1 MKVPPFIT
9 VHAPLKALTSCDGH
23 FKSGGGSLHCVR
35 TQIIQNA
42 KAAAV
47 NGGCPNGPAFLVG
60 AGIGCAHYLMRKYNH
75 PSEFASAHGGEGAV
89 KQQGVKSGAGRV
101 RNTSLT
107 YNQCQNGVTR

>member
-47 NGGCPNGPAFLVG
+47 NGGCPNRPAFGRVG
-60 AGIGCAHYLMRKYNH
+60 LG
-75 PSEFASAHGGEGAV
+75 SAHDLKRKFNQPNESESACGWEGAV
-89 KQQGVKSGAGRV
+89 KQQGIKSGAGRV
-101 RNTSLT
+101 RNTS
-107 YNQCQNGVTR
+107 